1 MNNKNYRGS
10 LAIKPG
16 RTVMHGFWPL
26 DLDLRASNRSSRDLI
41 VAVQNE
47 SGGSDSLAR
56 GAAARVAGGDAPAAA
71 LCCRVAGDGSPS
83 VPGLEIERAWV
94 GEDLRVMRDP
104 PVAFTGLG
112 EVCGGGC
119 TGDGGSARRGLAG
132 ASALGDAR
140 GYGLRQKAQKAWD
153 GLRVLT
159 EGPKRPELQPGVAV
173 DGGRRRRTGRA
184 RERTVAGR
192 LRVCRCVE
200 EVRAGAAK
208 G

>member
-16 RTVMHGFWPL
+16 RTVMRGFWPL

-56 GAAARVAGGDAPAAA
+56 GAAARVAGGDAPVAA
-71 LCCRVAGDGSPS
+71 LCCRVAGDGGSS

-112 EVCGGGC
+112 
-119 TGDGGSARRGLAG
+119 
-132 ASALGDAR
+132 
-140 GYGLRQKAQKAWD
+140 
-153 GLRVLT
+153 
-159 EGPKRPELQPGVAV
+159 
-173 DGGRRRRTGRA
+173 
-184 RERTVAGR
+184 
-192 LRVCRCVE
+192 
-200 EVRAGAAK
+200 AA
-208 G
+208 

>member
-1 MNNKNYRGS
+1 MGRGLIS
-10 LAIKPG
+10 KKVGVSYAKRAG
-16 RTVMHGFWPL
+16 RTGTRGFWPL
-26 DLDLRASNRSSRDLI
+26 DLDLRAKNRSARDLI
-41 VAVQNE
+41 VAVQIE
-47 SGGSDSLAR
+47 SGGSDPLAR

-71 LCCRVAGDGSPS
+71 LCCRVAGDGGPS

-159 EGPKRPELQPGVAV
+159 EGPKRPELQPGVA
-173 DGGRRRRTGRA
+173 DGLGLVLLFFFFYFLSFSISNSNQT
-184 RERTVAGR
+184 
-192 LRVCRCVE
+192 
-200 EVRAGAAK
+200 K
-208 G
+208 SI